1 MSDLKIPVDRLTDR
15 GERFCFE
22 ASASWW
28 AAREGP
34 REPGAE
40 LEAEE
45 IETPFRFELE
55 VRRRGDDLLIEGT
68 MAARV
73 RLRCSRCG
81 KRYSHPLREAYRL
94 VLEPDDG
101 QAGVDPEGERALAEK
116 GLCLGEDLEGG
127 YYRGPLLWLDDFFG
141 EVVALAMPIQPLC
154 DESCP
159 GICPRC
165 GAERVAIEGET
176 GETDATEGAAGAFAA
191 RPSCDCEDEKIESP
205 FAVLAKLKGGSEG
218 NG

>member
-15 GERFCFE
+15 GERFSFE
-22 ASASWW
+22 APASWW
-28 AAREGP
+28 VARELGT
-34 REPGAE
+34 E

-45 IETPFRFELE
+45 VEAPFGFELE
-55 VRRRGDDLLIEGT
+55 VRRQGDDLSIEGT
-68 MAARV
+68 MAGSV
-73 RLRCSRCG
+73 GLRCSRCG
-81 KRYSHPLREAYRL
+81 KRYSHALREAFRL

-101 QAGVDPEGERALAEK
+101 QGGIDPEGERALAEK
-116 GLCLGEDLEGG
+116 GLCLGEDLEAG

-141 EVVALAMPIQPLC
+141 EVVTLAMPIQPLC
-154 DESCP
+154 NESCP
-159 GICPRC
+159 GVCPRC
-165 GAERVAIEGET
+165 GAERIAIEDET
-176 GETDATEGAAGAFAA
+176 GETDAREGASGAFAV